1 MLQRTMQQTMLHQ
14 SMAHLTMEIKTA
26 VRQFIAENVL
36 LGIHQTTIEDTTPLV
51 TGGLIDSIG
60 MIGLVSFLE
69 TRFQVEFVPR
79 EIDVHSLDTLEQI
92 EEVIRKKLAA
102 GKSGAASSEQ
112 QGW

>member
-1 MLQRTMQQTMLHQ
+1 MHSTT
-14 SMAHLTMEIKTA
+14 EIKTA

-69 TRFQVEFVPR
+69 ARFKVEFVPR
-79 EIDVHSLDTLEQI
+79 EIDVHSLNTLEQI
-92 EEVIRKKLAA
+92 DELIRKKLA
-102 GKSGAASSEQ
+102 SQQTGAASGEQ
-112 QGW
+112 QTR